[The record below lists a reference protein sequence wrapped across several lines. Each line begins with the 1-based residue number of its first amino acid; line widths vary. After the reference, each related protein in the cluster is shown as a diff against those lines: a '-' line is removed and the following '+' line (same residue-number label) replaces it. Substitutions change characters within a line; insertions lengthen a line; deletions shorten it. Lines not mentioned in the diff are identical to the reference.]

1 MILLQVS
8 YWLPVNSKYVCK
20 HLTHDTLSV
29 TELATLNIFMY
40 RLLTDWCCM
49 CSPASAD
56 ASMLSSPALLFQ
68 PTSTLQYNK
77 LWMSA
82 DYFEDTWWFWLRS
95 VWSHQ
100 EDLSSLGI
108 IKDKKYAQFN
118 SFSFFV
124 LVRYLLRSKQ
134 QKAKLKVQQKQVISH
149 PIYWW
154 SSSVLLPPLYGTPQ
168 STLKWT

>member
-20 HLTHDTLSV
+20 HLTHVTLSV

-68 PTSTLQYNK
+68 PTSTLQHNK

-118 SFSFFV
+118 SISFFV

-134 QKAKLKVQQKQVISH
+134 QKAKQQGTTKTGDITSNLLLM
-149 PIYWW
+149 IIR
-154 SSSVLLPPLYGTPQ
+154 SSTSPLGQTAKH
-168 STLKWT
+168 T

>member
-1 MILLQVS
+1 
-8 YWLPVNSKYVCK
+8 
-20 HLTHDTLSV
+20 
-29 TELATLNIFMY
+29 MY

-49 CSPASAD
+49 CSPALAD
-56 ASMLSSPALLFQ
+56 ASVLSFPALLFQ

-108 IKDKKYAQFN
+108 IKDKKYAPFN

-134 QKAKLKVQQKQVISH
+134 QKAKQQGTTKTGDITSNTDDDHPFFYLPSTAHRKTNLSERNRLYPSCSNSLFKTRVSGKQNGNINVA
-149 PIYWW
+149 
-154 SSSVLLPPLYGTPQ
+154 
-168 STLKWT
+168 K